1 MALTAQSDEVP
12 ATQPLG
18 VVPLN
23 RDDMMDAQVGSGNL
37 VPDKEAVPANIE
49 VPRSDLGSFALPCL
63 RAAEP
68 VSLTVTIVVAFVNR
82 CLILPPV
89 LDLLWTDSVEGVELP
104 AGGTGLQHIVTFL
117 PY

>member
-12 ATQPLG
+12 AAQSPG
-18 VVPLN
+18 IIIVDWN
-23 RDDMMDAQVGSGNL
+23 NMMHAQISSSDL
-37 VPDKEAVPANIE
+37 VLDEEAVPANIE

-89 LDLLWTDSVEGVELP
+89 LNLLLTDFVKSVKLP